1 MSFCICL
8 FIRKCAKFV
17 SVRACLYDG
26 LFIGSFPLSSRGMAR
41 IFIVIAW
48 YGNEIVLRYSVGCDL
63 NKIQTLTFWL
73 KCSHFGKSKLEMSEL
88 SNHTDMPNNTQTQS
102 FARIRNKHTTAKWSI
117 LFNCNH
123 IVRCWA
129 RCFRYFHYYCCCCY
143 FLAYC
148 QMLFHWRAM
157 TDTLSSINWNCCPA
171 LLCYLKLIYFWF
183 IFQLVFFR

>member
-48 YGNEIVLRYSVGCDL
+48 YGNGIVLRYSVGCNL

-102 FARIRNKHTTAKWSI
+102 FARIRNKHTTAKWGI

-129 RCFRYFHYYCCCCY
+129 RCFRYFHYYCCCYY
-143 FLAYC
+143 FFWHTVKCFFIEEQWPIRSHLLIETFAR
-148 QMLFHWRAM
+148 LFCVI
-157 TDTLSSINWNCCPA
+157 SN
-171 LLCYLKLIYFWF
+171 
-183 IFQLVFFR
+183 